1 MDLQKENGP
10 AASKAINKSSQEH
23 NTTATEENQICK
35 TAINLLNQGF
45 SVIPAWG
52 KVPFGSWTAYQH
64 SQIDPKSLK
73 AFLEHHANANIGIAT
88 GKFSGIFVVDID
100 GLEGEESLR
109 RLEYEY
115 GQLPPTVEVIS
126 GGDGRHIYFKY
137 PERGRIKTTAGQ
149 VAPHIDIRGEGG
161 FIICPPSIHPSG
173 RKYEWSVDC
182 TLEIATA
189 PTWLLKLAK
198 GKSAK
203 SKSPPQSNEWL
214 ELIKNGVK
222 EGGRNTEIARLSGM
236 LLRKGID
243 PYVTLELCQAWNESR
258 CTPPLEQ
265 AEIFTTV
272 NSIAGAES
280 NRRQGVKNNG

>member
-1 MDLQKENGP
+1 MKLSYTIDE
-10 AASKAINKSSQEH
+10 AAELS
-23 NTTATEENQICK
+23 TICK
-35 TAINLLNQGF
+35 TKLYQAIRSNELPAKKIGRRSLILHSDLESFLSNLDNYPTDQF
-45 SVIPAWG
+45 S
-52 KVPFGSWTAYQH
+52 
-64 SQIDPKSLK
+64 D
-73 AFLEHHANANIGIAT
+73 
-88 GKFSGIFVVDID
+88 IFVVDID

-198 GKSAK
+198 GKSTK
-203 SKSPPQSNEWL
+203 PKPSPQSNEWL
-214 ELIKNGVK
+214 DLIKDGVK
-222 EGGRNTEIARLSGM
+222 EGGRNNAIARISGM
-236 LLRKGID
+236 LLRKGLN
-243 PYVTLELCQAWNESR
+243 PYITLELCQAWNESR
-258 CTPPLEQ
+258 CTPPLDQ
-265 AEIFTTV
+265 TEIFTIV
-272 NSIAGAES
+272 NSILGRELQ
-280 NRRQGVKNNG
+280 RRQGVQNND